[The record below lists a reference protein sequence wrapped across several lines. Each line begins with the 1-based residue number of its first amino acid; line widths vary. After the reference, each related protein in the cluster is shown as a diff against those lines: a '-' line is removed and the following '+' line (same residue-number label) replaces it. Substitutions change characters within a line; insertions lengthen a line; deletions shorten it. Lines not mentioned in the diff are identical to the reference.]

1 MIQLADRSIAYPKGV
16 VQDVLVQVNDLVIP
30 ADFYVL
36 DMENG
41 NQTTPILLGI
51 PFLKTSKTKI
61 DVHNGTLTMEFD
73 GEIVKFNI
81 YDAMKYPDDDN
92 PVYSIDVIDSLA

>member
-1 MIQLADRSIAYPKGV
+1 MIQLVDRSIAYLKGV
-16 VQDVLVQVNDLVIP
+16 VEDVLVQVNDLVFP
-30 ADFYVL
+30 ADFFVL

-41 NQTTPILLGI
+41 DQTTPILLGR

-61 DVHNGTLTMEFD
+61 DVHSGTLTVEFD

-92 PVYSIDVIDSLA
+92 PIYSIDVIDSLA